1 MSRKNR
7 NRNKSTRLNTAS
19 GSVFGNPIN
28 GGGNAKGAGG
38 YGVNQPG
45 SRGATGNPTVNPF
58 VIPKSSGLTQTTQ
71 VYPSNYYVDWSV
83 TAWRSA
89 CDQAI
94 KMGYT
99 QAYAT
104 LTTWVFEKSPFVQS
118 LFLKLGMALD
128 KIPFFVNDA
137 QGNEIPE
144 LTLELCA
151 KPWQMQLRREI
162 LFSYF
167 WGFTGLNFDPW
178 TGKVYKYP
186 QQQIDPINRMLK
198 ANTFSFYDGELFDD
212 NANLL
217 FIQPSTS
224 YESFLG
230 WMQPIS
236 VSYIQMNVSSNN
248 WLAAGRRLAF
258 PVMTVGYPQD
268 DGSVGADGKPV
279 NNYRDDAI
287 AIARDLDPMEAQVY
301 PYTMDDKG
309 NIIKSVVI
317 EFEKPGTAANMHKI
331 FQEFNSDQKADIE
344 IMVYG
349 RALTTGNSK
358 GGNRALGEVEER
370 ALDDRIA
377 GLLPYVL
384 AVLND
389 DYKRKI
395 SQFYTNLPEGWQFGY
410 NVSKQLTFADIEA
423 ISNAVTANG
432 KRLTTK
438 FFEDNGLAKDYIE
451 DIPEPTAPTK
461 PLRIDPALQMS
472 GLKKKYY

>member
-1 MSRKNR
+1 
-7 NRNKSTRLNTAS
+7 
-19 GSVFGNPIN
+19 
-28 GGGNAKGAGG
+28 
-38 YGVNQPG
+38 
-45 SRGATGNPTVNPF
+45 
-58 VIPKSSGLTQTTQ
+58 
-71 VYPSNYYVDWSV
+71 
-83 TAWRSA
+83 
-89 CDQAI
+89 
-94 KMGYT
+94 
-99 QAYAT
+99 
-104 LTTWVFEKSPFVQS
+104 
-118 LFLKLGMALD
+118 
-128 KIPFFVNDA
+128 
-137 QGNEIPE
+137 
-144 LTLELCA
+144 
-151 KPWQMQLRREI
+151 
-162 LFSYF
+162 
-167 WGFTGLNFDPW
+167 LNFDPF

-212 NANLL
+212 NINLL

-236 VSYIQMNVSSNN
+236 VSYIQMNLSSNN
-248 WLAAGRRLAF
+248 WIAAGRRLAF
-258 PVMTVGYPQD
+258 PVMTVAYPQD
-268 DGSVGADGKPV
+268 DGSVNEAGLPI
-279 NNYRDDAI
+279 NNYKEDAI
-287 AIARDLDPMEAQVY
+287 TVARDLDPTQAQII

-309 NIIKSVVI
+309 NMVKSVVI

-331 FQEFNSDQKADIE
+331 FQEFNSEQKAEIE
-344 IMVYG
+344 VMVYG

-384 AVLND
+384 AVMNE

-395 SQFYTNLPEGWQFGY
+395 SAFYKNLPEGWQFGY

-451 DIPEPTAPTK
+451 DAPEPAPTVK

-472 GLKKKYY
+472 GLKKNTFRG